1 MACIPQWM
9 ILSANTGWNT
19 LLMRSIEDMV
29 AALEC
34 RTPEESVPIWE
45 LAFHAWDAASGRHVV
60 LGREF
65 EALSTSAREKALYT
79 NAEIMLAVAEEM
91 GWSAL
96 TVPGGYWDEAPGE
109 PAYYCLPEKARFRQM
124 GVLKKMAPDNLMLVA
139 SATGVLAAD
148 YYEEFCLRMFEDP
161 ESIDHQ
167 AEAMLRLSLE
177 LLRRFRDLGAGA
189 VFTASDIAD
198 NSGPF
203 FNPRQMSRWI
213 YPFLQRWAKSAR
225 SLGLFSILHSDGN
238 LVRYLDR
245 LAVSGVDAIQ
255 AIDPVAGMDMPSAKR
270 QVASRVCLC
279 GNIDCGLLLTGS
291 PEQVFEATRN
301 LLIACMPGGGFVLGA
316 SNAVQPQVPMDNYR
330 AMISAWR
337 EFGRYCTST

>member
-19 LLMRSIEDMV
+19 LLRRSIEDMV

-45 LAFHAWDAASGRHVV
+45 LEFHAWDAASGRHVV

-189 VFTASDIAD
+189 VFTASDIAANSSHFATDLGKGASVKLGKGFRVLSLND
-198 NSGPF
+198 NMSWMTALGNDYSYEDIFVRQLENYGRKGDVALALSVSGNSP
-203 FNPRQMSRWI
+203 NGVKA
-213 YPFLQRWAKSAR
+213 LEWAKEN
-225 SLGLFSILHSDGN
+225 GLVTI
-238 LVRYLDR
+238 
-245 LAVSGVDAIQ
+245 A
-255 AIDPVAGMDMPSAKR
+255 
-270 QVASRVCLC
+270 
-279 GNIDCGLLLTGS
+279 LTGAKKGRMA
-291 PEQVFEATRN
+291 E
-301 LLIACMPGGGFVLGA
+301 IAEHVV
-316 SNAVQPQVPMDNYR
+316 AVGDTHY
-330 AMISAWR
+330 
-337 EFGRYCTST
+337 GRVEDAHMGICHMLCYAFMENPSLAE